1 MNKAW
6 NHFKTVS
13 RHRHQ
18 VFLHCVK
25 AGIIFQ
31 GLTHDLSKFS
41 PCEFLGGVKFY
52 QGTRSPHEAERE
64 TYGFSYAWMHHKGR
78 NRHHFEYWSDY
89 DYKTKLPM
97 PVRMPVKYVKEM
109 FCDRVAASK
118 IYMKDKYHDGAALEY
133 FLRAKGK
140 RAIHPETS
148 DLLEKLLTMLRDR
161 GEEETFRYIR
171 ELKDYDVL
179 PEAENK

>member
-1 MNKAW
+1 MNKVW

-18 VFLHCVK
+18 VFLHCIK
-25 AGIIFQ
+25 AGIVFQ
-31 GLTHDLSKFS
+31 GITHDLSKFS
-41 PCEFLGGVKFY
+41 PCEFINGVKFY

-64 TYGFSYAWMHHKGR
+64 KYGFSYGWMHHKGR
-78 NRHHFEYWSDY
+78 NRHHFEYWTDY
-89 DYKTKLPM
+89 EPVTKMLI

-118 IYMKDKYHDGAALEY
+118 IYMKEKYNNNAPFEY
-133 FLRAKGK
+133 FMRAKGK
-140 RAIHPETS
+140 RMIHQETS
-148 DLLEKLLTMLRDR
+148 DLLEKLLVMLSEK

-171 ELKDYDVL
+171 ELNEYETGGK
-179 PEAENK
+179 